1 MNRPERDD
9 IAAVLA
15 GISTDDRRD
24 LDLLVTGPAAR
35 ALADRL
41 MQHYDVQIRKPES
54 PQVCDKCHNFVDT
67 PGHIHGCAGLAE
79 AGIPPYAGHKL
90 PL

>member
-1 MNRPERDD
+1 MSRPERDD

-15 GISTDDRRD
+15 GISANNHRD
-24 LDLLVTGPAAR
+24 LDTIVTGPTAR

-41 MQHYDVQIRKPES
+41 MQHYDVQIRRPES

-67 PGHIHGCAGLAE
+67 PGHIHGCASLAE

-90 PL
+90 T